1 MQKDELEKRFI
12 VSPACQSYWTRLAL
26 KTQFE
31 HPKFG
36 KNLSCRITKQLLARD
51 CLRKMLPTLI
61 ARIYEV
67 AC

>member
-1 MQKDELEKRFI
+1 MQKDELEKRFV
-12 VSPACQSYWTRLAL
+12 VSTACKSYWTSLAL
-26 KTQFE
+26 KTKFE

-36 KNLSCRITKQLLARD
+36 KDLSCRITRQLLARD
-51 CLRKMLPTLI
+51 CLRKMLPALI